1 MVNISVIVTT
11 YQRPKALNAVLKS
24 LSFQKKLPSEIIIA
38 DDGSGQDTKFLIKS
52 WQSKFSCPLIHVWQE
67 DKGFRA
73 ARIRNLGVAS
83 SKGNYLVFLD
93 GDCIVFPDFISR
105 HAALAEAGYMVMGS
119 RILCSAAFTSR
130 IENNKLWPCTFK
142 FKEWLRSLAKNDI
155 NRIFPL
161 LKLPDGL
168 WRKLRTKKWLGIRTF
183 NLAVWKND
191 FYAVNGFDEQFEG
204 WGHEDADLA
213 IRLINNSILRKDGQ
227 FALPVLH
234 LWHAENDRSNEKENK
249 NYLASSINS
258 RKIKAIKG
266 IINSKV
272 NK

>member
-1 MVNISVIVTT
+1 MLFRSTRQLIEN
-11 YQRPKALNAVLKS
+11 YS
-24 LSFQKKLPSEIIIA
+24 LSSNIQ
-38 DDGSGQDTKFLIKS
+38 IK
-52 WQSKFSCPLIHVWQE
+52 HVWHPDE
-67 DKGFRA
+67 GFRRTLILNKA
-73 ARIRNLGVAS
+73 VTQS
-83 SKGNYLVFLD
+83 SGEYLIFLD